1 MVEQGDIIKIE
12 GVGLPALV
20 VSKNLYNESGHVIA
34 CPIVSGPV
42 SGTFAYPLPESGF
55 VLYDNLRQFD
65 LETRG
70 YTVTGKVPL
79 ADLIRI
85 TDNVQS
91 LFDYY

>member
-1 MVEQGDIIKIE
+1 MIEQGDIIKIE
-12 GVGLPALV
+12 GIRLPALV

-34 CPIVSGPV
+34 CPIVPGPV
-42 SGTFAYPLPESGF
+42 SGTFAYPIPKDDF

-85 TDNVQS
+85 TDRAQS
-91 LFDYY
+91 LLDYF